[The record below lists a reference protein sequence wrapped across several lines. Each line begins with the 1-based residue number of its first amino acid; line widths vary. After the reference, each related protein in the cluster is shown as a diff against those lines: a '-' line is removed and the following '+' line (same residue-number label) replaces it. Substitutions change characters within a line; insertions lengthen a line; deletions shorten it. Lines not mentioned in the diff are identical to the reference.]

1 MPGHRPPPM
10 TGDGIE
16 PGQAAAAP
24 RSGSGGDPGC
34 RPPCLRRVFV
44 GEGHGLAV
52 RPVELFALLER
63 GRVVRRVHQRVGVR
77 VLEIIDAGTRERLEL
92 GTAGLGGW
100 HGEDV
105 LEQLD

>member
-24 RSGSGGDPGC
+24 RSG
-34 RPPCLRRVFV
+34 LRRRSRMSATVPAPGV
-44 GEGHGLAV
+44 RRGGHGLAV

-92 GTAGLGGW
+92 ETAGLGGW

-105 LEQLD
+105 LEQLG